1 MSSDRLERAERH
13 LADGDAAQAYRLAG
27 DVLSGEPDNPRA
39 LLLAGRIERLGGRL
53 DDASARLERAAEL
66 APELAAVHLEL
77 ATIYRRTRDFE
88 RCMDELTLAMHY
100 DPGGVE
106 AHVEMGSVLR
116 QQNDLEGAEA
126 ALREAVARAPTDAKA
141 LSELGWLLVNAKRHA
156 EALGFLEQA
165 VELNPRDIPGQN
177 NLGYAYVKLEMYE
190 RALEVF
196 SRLCERSP
204 AFLLGPRINLGNAF
218 DHNGELE
225 KAERAYESVLRFEPN
240 NFTARW
246 NRAHLLLG
254 RKAFEQ
260 GWTDYE
266 YRLQEEGVWQPRLIP
281 FAPWK
286 GEPLEG
292 KTLLLSAEQG
302 LGDQIMFASCVGEV
316 AARAKRL
323 IVECERRLESLF
335 RRSFPGV
342 EIIGSEHELVPP
354 WLRGIGAV
362 DYHLPAGSLPGFF
375 RRQLSSFPAHAGY
388 LQADA
393 ASVARW
399 RATLDAIGPGFK
411 VGISWRGG
419 TPVTRHSLRTIDVE
433 ELAPILG
440 TPGCTFVSLQYGVG
454 VAEDLARLKQTT
466 GIDVHHWQEAIDDYD
481 QTAALCGALD
491 MTVSVCTAV
500 IHLNGALGR
509 PVWIMV
515 PSAAEWRY
523 GASGEGMPWYP
534 SARLFRQPARGQWA
548 PVIGA
553 VAAALRTQAAS
564 GRNSVAQ

>member
-1 MSSDRLERAERH
+1 MSADRLERAERH
-13 LADGDAAQAYRLAG
+13 LVDGDAAQAYRLAG
-27 DVLSGEPDNPRA
+27 DVLSSEPDNPRA

-53 DDASARLERAAEL
+53 EDASTRLERAAEL
-66 APELAAVHLEL
+66 APELASVHLEL
-77 ATIYRRTRDFE
+77 AAIYRLTRDFE
-88 RCMDELTLAMHY
+88 RCMDELALAMHY
-100 DPGGVE
+100 DPDGVE
-106 AHVEMGSVLR
+106 PYVEMGRVLR
-116 QQNDLEGAEA
+116 LQNDFEGAEA

-141 LSELGWLLVNAKRHA
+141 LSDLGWLLVNAKRPA
-156 EALGFLEQA
+156 EALGYLEQA

-177 NLGYAYVKLEMYE
+177 SLGYAYVYLEMYE

-204 AFLLGPRINLGNAF
+204 AYLLGPRINLGNAYA
-218 DHNGELE
+218 HNGELE
-225 KAERAYESVLRFEPN
+225 KSEQAYESVLRFEPN
-240 NFTARW
+240 NFAARW
-246 NRAHLLLG
+246 DRAHLLLG
-254 RKAFEQ
+254 RQAFAQ

-266 YRLQEEGVWQPRLIP
+266 YRLVQEGVWNPRLIP
-281 FAPWK
+281 FQPWK

-302 LGDQIMFASCVGEV
+302 LGDQIMFASCLGEV

-323 IVECERRLESLF
+323 IVECDRRLESLF
-335 RRSFPGV
+335 RRSFPGI
-342 EIIGSEHELVPP
+342 EIIGSEHELIPP
-354 WLRGIGAV
+354 WLREIGAV

-375 RRQLSSFPAHAGY
+375 RQRLGDFPAHAGY
-388 LQADA
+388 LQPDA
-393 ASVARW
+393 ADVVRW
-399 RATLDAIGPGFK
+399 RAKLDSIGPGFK

-419 TPVTRHSLRTIDVE
+419 TYTTRHALRTIDVE
-433 ELAPILG
+433 ELAPILRS
-440 TPGCTFVSLQYGVG
+440 PGCTFVSLQYGAD
-454 VAEDLARLKQTT
+454 VAQDLARLKQTT

-523 GASGEGMPWYP
+523 GFSGERMPWYP
-534 SARLFRQPARGQWA
+534 AARLYRQPARGQWG
-548 PVIGA
+548 PVIAA
-553 VAAALRTQAAS
+553 VADALRERVAT
-564 GRNSVAQ
+564 GRNPVAQ